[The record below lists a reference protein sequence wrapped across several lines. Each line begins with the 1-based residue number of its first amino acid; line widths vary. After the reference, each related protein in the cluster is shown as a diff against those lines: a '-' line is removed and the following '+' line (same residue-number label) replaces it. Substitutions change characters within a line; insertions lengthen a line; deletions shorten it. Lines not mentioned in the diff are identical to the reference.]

1 MAERIRVPRLL
12 SRSRTAWLSVAVA
25 VVVVVAGFVWAL
37 VTHPVAALVLVVVL
51 VLVFG
56 FLIGRRTFLDI
67 DDGAV
72 VRDVWGLLP
81 RSTHWAGADAVTVRS
96 NNGGQDLLEVRGP
109 GRGASIYLPLV
120 AVDLGG
126 DRSQSP
132 EFLRTLADQIERW
145 APERAAVVSDL
156 RAQADHLDS
165 GGAVRESP
173 LARAHLRLGR
183 ASPEKSQ
190 S

>member
-1 MAERIRVPRLL
+1 MADRIRVPRLL
-12 SRSRTAWLSVAVA
+12 SRSRSVWLAVGVAVVVAVA
-25 VVVVVAGFVWAL
+25 VVVWSL
-37 VTHPVAALVLVVVL
+37 VTQPVAALVVVVVL
-51 VLVFG
+51 VLVLG
-56 FLIGRRTFLDI
+56 FTAARRTFLDT

-81 RSTHWAGADAVTVRS
+81 RSTPWAGADVVRIRS
-96 NNGGQDLLEVRGP
+96 NNGGQAMLEVRGT
-109 GRGASIYLPLV
+109 GRRRAIYLPLV

-132 EFLRTLADQIERW
+132 EFLRMLADQIERW
-145 APERAAVVSDL
+145 APERASVVREL
-156 RAQADHLDS
+156 RAQAEHLES
-165 GGAVRESP
+165 GGAVGESP